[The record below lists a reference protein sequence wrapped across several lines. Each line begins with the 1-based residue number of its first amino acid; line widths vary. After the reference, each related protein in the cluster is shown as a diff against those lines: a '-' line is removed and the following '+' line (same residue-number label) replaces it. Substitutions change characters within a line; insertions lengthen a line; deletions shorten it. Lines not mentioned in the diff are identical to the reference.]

1 MISFFHDKV
10 YLINS
15 HKNTQMGFYKDNKS
29 YIVGFPNLDNAK
41 HVRKRTSSL
50 SKFDINVK
58 EHVDSHI
65 YIADLQITKRM
76 CINDL
81 PSSIKEVSLED
92 YLTYTLANNMNI
104 IFAIDIE
111 ESKDAF
117 NIESVLIN
125 SPQNI
130 DTFRRHFKFDIQ

>member
-1 MISFFHDKV
+1 MISFFNDRV

-15 HKNTQMGFYKDNKS
+15 HKQTQMGFHKDNKS
-29 YIVGFPNLDNAK
+29 YIIGFPSLNNARYVK
-41 HVRKRTSSL
+41 KQTSSL
-50 SKFDINVK
+50 SKFDIK
-58 EHVDSHI
+58 ATEKVDSNI
-65 YIADLQITKRM
+65 YIADLTITKRI

-81 PSSIKEVSLED
+81 PSTIKEVTLED
-92 YLTYTLANNMNI
+92 YLSYTLANNMNI

-117 NIESVLIN
+117 NIESILIN

-130 DTFRRHFKFDIQ
+130 DTFRRHFKFDT